1 MLEDMANPSAAF
13 VPDYLQ
19 LPHTNERTCM
29 RRWRDHIGR
38 SGVSKVYRRLDHL
51 AACPPVEQ
59 DPHAFPR
66 LVDDEERVL
75 VLSGRVRQEDITQQN
90 TVLSSQIAELAI
102 VMHNEGEIRDA
113 HVRLDGVMCALES
126 LLQSP
131 AMTPALRVAI
141 RDAIEPAAS
150 ALTSGANRM
159 IARVVE
165 VDPGVASGW

>member
-1 MLEDMANPSAAF
+1 MPASKTLTIPRAVVANGEDLSA
-13 VPDYLQ
+13 
-19 LPHTNERTCM
+19 
-29 RRWRDHIGR
+29 
-38 SGVSKVYRRLDHL
+38 
-51 AACPPVEQ
+51 
-59 DPHAFPR
+59 
-66 LVDDEERVL
+66 
-75 VLSGRVRQEDITQQN
+75 
-90 TVLSSQIAELAI
+90 QIEAL
-102 VMHNEGEIRDA
+102 EGEIRDA